1 MRTSR
6 LAPLAA
12 ALLLAACGG
21 GTDDQTAA
29 VGGGDEAGSAGAAG
43 EVSGAALASKAEGLV
58 QPRPGEYRTTMELLD
73 FQMPEVP
80 GMTEQMKQQMRATMG
95 ASLTQSHDFC
105 LTPEEAAANGPRQMA
120 EKLAKSDCTMERFDI
135 SGSKIVADMSCPGA
149 NGAGASTMRMEG
161 QMSAEGSDMT
171 LAMDQEVPGRGSIH
185 TKMRVTS
192 ERTGECS

>member
-12 ALLLAACGG
+12 TLLLAACGG
-21 GTDDQTAA
+21 GTDDPAA
-29 VGGGDEAGSAGAAG
+29 AGGGDEAGSAGEAGGVSAA
-43 EVSGAALASKAEGLV
+43 VVASQAEGLV

-73 FQMPEVP
+73 FQMPDIP

-105 LTPEEAAANGPRQMA
+105 LTPDEAAANGPRQMA
-120 EKLAKSDCTMERFDI
+120 EKLAKSNCTMEQFDI
-135 SGSKIVADMSCPGA
+135 KGSAIVAEMLCPGA
-149 NGAGASTMRMEG
+149 NGAGSSRMRMEG
-161 QMSAEGSDMT
+161 EMSAEGSVMT
-171 LAMDQEVPGRGSIH
+171 MAMDQDMPGRGPMQM
-185 TKMRVTS
+185 KMKVTS

>member
-21 GTDDQTAA
+21 GTDDRTAA
-29 VGGGDEAGSAGAAG
+29 AGGGDEAGGADKAG
-43 EVSGAALASKAEGLV
+43 EVSGTTVASRAEGLV

-73 FQMPEVP
+73 FQMPDVP

-105 LTPEEAAANGPRQMA
+105 LTPEEAKANGPRQMA
-120 EKLAKSDCTMERFDI
+120 EKLAKSDCTMKRFDI
-135 SGSKIVADMSCPGA
+135 SGNTIVADMSCPGA

-161 QMSAEGSDMT
+161 QMNAEGSDMT
-171 LAMDQEVPGRGSIH
+171 LAMEQEVPGRGAIR